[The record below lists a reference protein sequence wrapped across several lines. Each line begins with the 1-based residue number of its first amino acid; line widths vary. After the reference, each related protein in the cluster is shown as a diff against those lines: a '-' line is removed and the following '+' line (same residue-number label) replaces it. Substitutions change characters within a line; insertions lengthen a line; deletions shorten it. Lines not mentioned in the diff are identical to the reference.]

1 MEKIEVPY
9 LVVSAEAGLQKVSV
23 RLDQLKRYQIEK
35 ISWPAY
41 SYKPTVSFAI
51 AHNDDNILLKYF
63 ISEKW
68 IRALYRNTH
77 DPVFR
82 DSCVEFFISFDN
94 NDEYYNLEF
103 NCIGTCMLGF
113 GKGKGSRKLIAE
125 EVVQNIKRQS
135 VINVTNVGNTTIT
148 NWELTLIIPR
158 EVFIYH
164 PISTLKNRHC
174 RANLFKCGDELPEP
188 HFLSWQRIESD
199 FPDFHQPEFF
209 GPIHFSGNDILITDK
224 LAI

>member
-1 MEKIEVPY
+1 MEKIEVPF
-9 LVVSAEAGLQKVSV
+9 LGVSGEATLQKVSGL
-23 RLDQLKRYQIEK
+23 LDQLKRYQIEK
-35 ISWPAY
+35 ISWPTY

-51 AHNDDNILLKYF
+51 AHNNDSILLKYF

-68 IRALYRNTH
+68 IRALYGKTH

-82 DSCVEFFISFDN
+82 DSCVEFFISIDN
-94 NDEYYNLEF
+94 NEEYYNLEF

-113 GKGKGSRKLIAE
+113 GKGKTDRKLVAE
-125 EVVQNIKRQS
+125 KFVENIKRQS
-135 VINVTNVGNTTIT
+135 IINVTNVGNATIT

-164 PISTLKNRHC
+164 SISTFKNRHC

-209 GPIHFSGNDILITDK
+209 GTMLFICQ
-224 LAI
+224 